1 MRGIPEKATLDSG
14 FRWTFDAY
22 TAAKTDE
29 AAAKEVFRMRAK
41 YNKAATDEEARKS
54 LFQAADEK
62 KKLKKAELEKID
74 KGVEKLKK
82 AEQMSKKNNR
92 WNSTMRLWARK
103 IFLRFWYAIE
113 ILRRWDL
120 IEKGSSHVDGIYN
133 SHVQIYIWI
142 HYTNTLIASTWSLD
156 IVCRRSLVISIEYLD
171 LCAEDHLI
179 LTLQR
184 NLEDGFKKHLN
195 SFTIKLLF
203 GYYDNM
209 FNSLYAA
216 CTSIFNNYFFDIV
229 CLKVYLMI

>member
-1 MRGIPEKATLDSG
+1 
-14 FRWTFDAY
+14 
-22 TAAKTDE
+22 
-29 AAAKEVFRMRAK
+29 MRAK
-41 YNKAATDEEARKS
+41 YNKAAQAEEARKA
-54 LFQAADEK
+54 LFQAADNR
-62 KKLKKAELEKID
+62 KKLKKAELEKLNN
-74 KGVEKLKK
+74 VAMK
-82 AEQMSKKNNR
+82 ATNKQNDR